1 MKHFISKRKYQ
12 ENSMNTVLQ
21 SDGEMPILLRNGK
34 KRDMKDYVA
43 LIAYKTLSMDMVIN
57 IK

>member
-21 SDGEMPILLRNGK
+21 SDGEMQILLRNGK
-34 KRDMKDYVA
+34 RRDMKNYVA
-43 LIAYKTLSMDMVIN
+43 LIAYKTLSMDMVN
-57 IK
+57 